1 MFSRALFFI
10 TSPALPSSQVPY
22 ALTFPSFMLPACV
35 PFHFSHQLPW
45 SAFFQTSCVSYS
57 WNRVSFVWHMAFLLA
72 KEFPKTPQAFKSYSK
87 GSCQINLFNLF
98 PLFSDHNCWSY
109 LLFVI
114 SSRDTR
120 IKKWGQRAGSCQIT
134 ENSNNVRREMV
145 FNLTVVK
152 FNIIT

>member
-1 MFSRALFFI
+1 
-10 TSPALPSSQVPY
+10 
-22 ALTFPSFMLPACV
+22 
-35 PFHFSHQLPW
+35 
-45 SAFFQTSCVSYS
+45 
-57 WNRVSFVWHMAFLLA
+57 MAFLLA